1 MQQFHKLRREVEK
14 NMARFGTANGV
25 AQFKNSQM
33 LQKAFHSNDHLR
45 VVVVL
50 TVQCRLHS
58 SC

>member
-45 VVVVL
+45 VGVVV
-50 TVQCRLHS
+50 
-58 SC
+58 